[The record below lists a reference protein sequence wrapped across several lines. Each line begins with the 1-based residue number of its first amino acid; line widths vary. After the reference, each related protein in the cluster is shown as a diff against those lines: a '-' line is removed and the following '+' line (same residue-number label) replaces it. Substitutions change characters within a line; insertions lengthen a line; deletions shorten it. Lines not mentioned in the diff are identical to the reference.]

1 MHPATLTRIEAFR
14 EQIFIPALQDI
25 EALLQSPTHR
35 FVIVSDAATGTP
47 VIDVMLQQ
55 MHPGQRYLTQASSPP
70 RPATDAPSAQ
80 TWIGDSIY
88 VDILEGETEAV
99 LCCTGQY
106 CLSIEFRITPVDRL
120 NDHIHLT
127 SIIGCIQP
135 DVKPLQLQHRPFG
148 AESYPLEIED
158 IDATEILSHFLE
170 SWEAFEAQLPR
181 PAVIPTAAPDPTP
194 VEPEP
199 ALSATEVEP
208 AQPLIPTEAPP
219 APIGIAPEPAPEPAP
234 EEPAQLTQPPQ
245 PAEIAPEPAPNPE
258 PVEPAAPPILTPQQQ
273 LYALQQKVVELS
285 KQLSPTHTPLTCK
298 LNPDLSEPCHII
310 ALRDRHERLIDLC
323 LEYSPTITESEL
335 LDQLQRLSYYQGL
348 ELLAHQRQFLEA
360 RLQAW
365 LKRYDQPSDGAIVPY
380 LQQHLT
386 QHSQTLYRRL
396 KVLTDTCLAPLS
408 PSDLQAEL
416 THFTTHQNHEKAILD
431 QLDQVD
437 GHPILGYL
445 DARLIQQHTPSE
457 SQREDHPSLGY
468 LALSSQEGDAPLVF
482 INPFTAS
489 HPSLVP
495 EITHFAQHL
504 HRKDKSLQLTLI
516 EACASEPYQAYQQ
529 RFVSET
535 ALYTAIRYTLTQ
547 KLYPNRTFSIGP
559 SAKDAYPRL
568 ELLWGGT
575 AETTPPDHPFTQI
588 WRIYP
593 MIRMHPPQWLV
604 MTATSETQK
613 LKTIVLEN
621 GQRAQEGTLEYL
633 TRSLQLMQAQPD
645 EYTHDL
651 GTLVAEAFEQ
661 GRMKWTHLHQTQ
673 DPQTGALR
681 DIVQLQF
688 QLREL
693 G

>member
-1 MHPATLTRIEAFR
+1 MNPTPLSRIQTFR
-14 EQIFIPALQDI
+14 EQVLLPALRDLKT
-25 EALLQSPTHR
+25 LLESPEQQV
-35 FVIVSDAATGTP
+35 VIASTAETRNHAVNA
-47 VIDVMLQQ
+47 MLQQ
-55 MHPGQRYLTQASSPP
+55 MHFGKPYLLSTSSRLPEFHPSSTVPQA
-70 RPATDAPSAQ
+70 
-80 TWIGDSIY
+80 WIGDSFY
-88 VDILEGETEAV
+88 LETLRRSDTEASRV
-99 LCCTGQY
+99 GQY
-106 CLSIEFRITPVDRL
+106 CLSIEFRILSSEQIEVW
-120 NDHIHLT
+120 
-127 SIIGCIQP
+127 SIIGQTRAGDQTLQIQ
-135 DVKPLQLQHRPFG
+135 QHRFEDSLD
-148 AESYPLEIED
+148 ALSLEQIQSADILFRFTETFKIFEES
-158 IDATEILSHFLE
+158 
-170 SWEAFEAQLPR
+170 
-181 PAVIPTAAPDPTP
+181 V
-194 VEPEP
+194 VEPEAIVMESTEAEP
-199 ALSATEVEP
+199 LAPDLALPSPSAP
-208 AQPLIPTEAPP
+208 LAQPIPQPPHSDVPP
-219 APIGIAPEPAPEPAP
+219 ASPEH
-234 EEPAQLTQPPQ
+234 PPQ
-245 PAEIAPEPAPNPE
+245 PAEIALEPDPESVPEPE
-258 PVEPAAPPILTPQQQ
+258 PVPPAAPPILTPQQQ
-273 LYALQQKVVELS
+273 LYALQQKAVELS

-298 LNPDLSEPCHII
+298 LNPDLSKPCQII

-323 LEYSPTITESEL
+323 LEYSPTIPEAEL
-335 LDQLQRLSYYQGL
+335 TDQLQRLSYYQSL

-380 LQQHLT
+380 LQQHLSE
-386 QHSQTLYRRL
+386 HSQTLYRRL
-396 KVLTDTCLAPLS
+396 KVLADTCLDSLTT
-408 PSDLQAEL
+408 SDLQAEL

-445 DARLIQQHTPSE
+445 NACLIQQHTPPE
-457 SQREDHPSLGY
+457 GQREDHPSLGY
-468 LALSSQEGDAPLVF
+468 LDLSSQEGDAPLVF

-489 HPSLVP
+489 HPSLDP

-535 ALYTAIRYTLTQ
+535 ALHTAIRYTLTQ

-559 SAKDAYPRL
+559 CAKDAYPRL
-568 ELLWGGT
+568 ELMWGGT
-575 AETTPPDHPFTQI
+575 VETTPPDHPFTQI

-633 TRSLQLMQAQPD
+633 MRSLQQMQTQSD

-651 GTLVAEAFEQ
+651 GMLVAEAFEQ

-673 DPQTGALR
+673 DPQTGEPR